1 LILLIR
7 QDKKPSME
15 KLTAA
20 EIKVA
25 RLIQLDI
32 PLTGR
37 PFEQIGRACGL
48 AEGEVLNI
56 TRHLLEKGYIRRFGA
71 ILRHQKA
78 GYTKNAL
85 VIWAVPPD
93 QIEAVGKILAAFTF
107 ISHCYERD
115 PAFQGKYNLF
125 TMLHTQEDNIEAII
139 NQMSAAM
146 NNRDFMILESL
157 QEYKKI
163 SPEYFVND

>member
-1 LILLIR
+1 
-7 QDKKPSME
+7 ME

-25 RLIQLDI
+25 RLIQLEI
-32 PLTGR
+32 PLVSR
-37 PFEQIGRACGL
+37 PFSRIGQACGL
-48 AEGEVLNI
+48 AEEDVLNI

-71 ILRHQKA
+71 VLRHQKA

-85 VIWAVPPD
+85 IIWAIPPD
-93 QIEAVGKILAAFTF
+93 QIEAAGKILAAFPF

-115 PAFQGKYNLF
+115 PAFLGKYNLF
-125 TMLHTQEDNIEAII
+125 TMLHAQNDNIAGSIDQMAAAI
-139 NQMSAAM
+139 S
-146 NNRDFMILESL
+146 NRHFLILESL
-157 QEYKKI
+157 QEYKKT

>member
-1 LILLIR
+1 
-7 QDKKPSME
+7 ME
-15 KLTAA
+15 KLTVA

-37 PFEQIGRACGL
+37 PFEQIGRACDL
-48 AEGEVLNI
+48 AEEEVLNI
-56 TRHLLEKGYIRRFGA
+56 TRRLLEKGYIRRFGA
-71 ILRHQKA
+71 VLRHQKA

-85 VIWAVPPD
+85 IIWAVPLD
-93 QIEAVGKILAAFTF
+93 QIEAAGKTMAAFPF
-107 ISHCYERD
+107 ISHCYERN

-125 TMLHTQEDNIEAII
+125 TMLHAQSDNIEAII
-139 NQMSAAM
+139 DQMAAAI
-146 NNRDFMILESL
+146 NNHDFLILESI